1 MEILTFQ
8 EDGISLHLRNEGTWE
23 TPLFRASDVGK
34 LLGIVNIHNAI
45 QNYDSKKKI
54 NKQAMTPG
62 GLQNVT
68 FLTPHGLYHVTMK
81 SSKPFATK
89 FQAWVFDVV
98 EELRTKGKYEV
109 EEKYK
114 QLLEQRDGIIKTKEQ
129 RLLELE
135 HENSQ
140 LAKSNNVPVIYI
152 FNKDTR
158 EEVPELKI
166 GISEKVRDRI
176 KPYKQTHPYGRLE
189 YTVEIPEMNLRT
201 AENWL
206 HALLADYRVGTKEVF
221 KMSVNDAKMWCAF
234 VRDSIHISSIKDLSD
249 KKQKVTSILNHTR
262 DILDGIQV
270 KVCTNT
276 IACQT
281 DDITMVQDNNIDTDN
296 NIDRINKFIDECCI
310 VRENAQVSS
319 SNIQGAYRLWARK
332 AEKASFLALN
342 DYLKTKFKPCRMKVQ
357 NTDHVENGF
366 EGLCLK
372 QAEHNIVLSPSPC
385 DVELFIYQTCK
396 LVPGSNV
403 LTSSLAKEYMQWK
416 KRLDKVIKHD
426 KDEIV
431 DINAYLKDKPYA
443 LKAVIWNIHGNGV
456 GYYGLQLKSDEMY
469 KCTTSSTAKKVQKRD
484 ANGNILDSWST
495 IAKAAQSEGMCAAKM
510 SRLIKH
516 HIEYNGCYFETI

>member
-1 MEILTFQ
+1 MNLKI
-8 EDGISLHLRNEGTWE
+8 HKEGTWE
-23 TPLFRASDVGK
+23 HPLFRANEIGK
-34 LLGIVNIHNAI
+34 VLGIVNIRDTI
-45 QNYDSKKKI
+45 KDFDSTEKI
-54 NKQAMTPG
+54 IHQAQTPG
-62 GLQNVT
+62 GMQNVT
-68 FLTPHGLYHVTMK
+68 YLTAQGLYLVTMK
-81 SSKPFATK
+81 SKKPFAVAFRK
-89 FQAWVFDVV
+89 WICKVL
-98 EELRTKGKYEV
+98 EEIRLKGKYEL

-114 QLLEQRDGIIKTKEQ
+114 EALSQNEYNAQRVKELQEEVSTLMQTKK
-129 RLLELE
+129 
-135 HENSQ
+135 NS
-140 LAKSNNVPVIYI
+140 SVIYI
-152 FNKDTR
+152 YNKDTR
-158 EEVPELKI
+158 DAEPELKI
-166 GISEKVRDRI
+166 GMSNNIRDRI

-221 KMSVNDAKMWCAF
+221 KMSINDAKMWCAF
-234 VRDSIHISSIKDLSD
+234 VRDSIHISSIKDLTD

-281 DDITMVQDNNIDTDN
+281 DDITMVQNNNIDTDN

-357 NTDHVENGF
+357 NTEQVENGF

-396 LVPGSNV
+396 LIPGSNV

-426 KDEIV
+426 QDEIA

-469 KCTTSSTAKKVQKRD
+469 KCTTSSTAKRVQKRD

-495 IAKAAQSEGMCAAKM
+495 IAKAAHSEGMCTAKM
-510 SRLIKH
+510 SRMIKH
-516 HIEYNGCYFETI
+516 HIEYNGCYFETF